1 MNCNILPQAL
11 NEQEAAKILKK
22 AVQTLRNDRHLG
34 QGCAYVKLGKRSIRY
49 LVSDIESYLM
59 KNRIEPE
66 KD

>member
-1 MNCNILPQAL
+1 MNCNTFPQAL

-22 AVQTLRNDRHLG
+22 AGQTLRNDRHLG

>member
-1 MNCNILPQAL
+1 MNCNTLPQAL

>member
-1 MNCNILPQAL
+1 MNSNTIPQTL
-11 NEQEAAKILKK
+11 NDQETARVLKK

-34 QGCAYVKLGKRSIRY
+34 QGCPYVKLGKRSVRY
-49 LVSDIESYLM
+49 LVKDIESYLM